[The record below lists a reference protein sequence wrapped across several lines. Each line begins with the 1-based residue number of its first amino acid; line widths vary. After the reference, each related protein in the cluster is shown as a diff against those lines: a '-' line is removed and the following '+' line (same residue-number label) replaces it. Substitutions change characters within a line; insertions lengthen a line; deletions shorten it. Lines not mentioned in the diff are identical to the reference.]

1 MGFTDHIVRSKIW
14 RRHGQE
20 VEDQQHNIYQE
31 LWLFARS
38 SGHKMK
44 AKRKVKGFMN
54 LHATPTD

>member
-1 MGFTDHIVRSKIW
+1 MCFTYHIVRGKIW

-20 VEDQQHNIYQE
+20 VEDRQQNIYQE